1 MKRLCGIALAALMLL
16 TGLAQAEESGALN
29 VYLKSLGE
37 RRTIHL
43 TVAGEYA
50 IGGEPV
56 CERTELAL
64 HAKNGGVW
72 ISDGAVSINA
82 GKSVR
87 LQRGA
92 AGGLY
97 IAESEKKA
105 CYDGSLTVSA
115 RGDRLRCV
123 LEIGVEDYLCG
134 VVGYEMSDSFPIEA
148 LKAQAV
154 AARTYAMRAKA
165 RGRELVDTAGDQV
178 FKGRNDAYEN
188 VLRAVEETRGV
199 VGKVGNRFA
208 ECYYTASNGGMI
220 ATPEEIWGGD
230 SDGAIE
236 AHEDPY
242 DLENPRS
249 LVSGISFQANL
260 SDCAALR
267 RLLSAQL
274 NGKTPLGVLCARVD
288 GRTAVFI
295 VLARGGKTAG
305 LAYSI
310 ETVGLDVY
318 DDLKDGLSIGLNRRD
333 CERASI
339 HRTDGGFAIEM
350 RGFGHCAG
358 MSQRG
363 AQQMAGA
370 HGKDYCEILAFYY
383 PNMALETLE
392 WAETPPLVIER
403 AERAVVTLKRAD
415 SHLNL
420 RQGPGENA
428 AVIGRA
434 RAGSEVSVRGEA
446 ENGWIPVRAL
456 GVNAWARAEYL
467 RVDEVQTA
475 N

>member
-1 MKRLCGIALAALMLL
+1 MKRFCVIALAALMLL
-16 TGLAQAEESGALN
+16 GCFARAEENGELN

-50 IGGEPV
+50 IGGETL
-56 CERTELAL
+56 CEGTTLAL
-64 HAKNGGVW
+64 RAENGGVRV
-72 ISDGAVSINA
+72 SDGAVSIQA
-82 GKSVR
+82 GRSVR

-92 AGGLY
+92 SGGLY
-97 IAESEKKA
+97 IAESEKNA
-105 CYDGSLTVSA
+105 RYDGSLIVSA
-115 RGDRLRCV
+115 RGNRLRCV

-134 VVGYEMSDSFPIEA
+134 VVGYEMSDSFPLEA

-178 FKGRNDAYEN
+178 YKGRNDAYQN
-188 VLRAVEETRGV
+188 VLQAVEETRGV
-199 VGKVGNRFA
+199 VGTVGDRFA
-208 ECYYTASNGGMI
+208 ECYYTASNGGRI
-220 ATPEEIWGGD
+220 ATPEEIWGGA

-249 LVSGISFQANL
+249 LVSSISFRANL
-260 SDCAALR
+260 ADCAKLR
-267 RLLSAQL
+267 GLLGAKL
-274 NGKTPLGVLCARVD
+274 NGKEPLGVLNARVD
-288 GRTAVFI
+288 GRKAVFTL
-295 VLARGGKTAG
+295 LARGEKRPECALT
-305 LAYSI
+305 AYSI
-310 ETVGLDVY
+310 ETVELDAY
-318 DDLKDGLSIGLNRRD
+318 DDLKRGLAIGLNRRD
-333 CERASI
+333 CERISI
-339 HRTDGGFAIEM
+339 CRIDGGFAIEL

-370 HGKDYCEILAFYY
+370 YGKSYREILAFYY

-392 WAETPPLVIER
+392 WAETPPLAIEEPAR
-403 AERAVVTLKRAD
+403 ATVALKHAD

-420 RQGPGENA
+420 RAEPNENA

-434 RAGSEVSVRGEA
+434 DAGSMLAVRGEA
-446 ENGWIPVRAL
+446 ENGWIPVCAL
-456 GVNAWARAEYL
+456 GTEAWAREEYL
-467 RVDEVQTA
+467 RME
-475 N
+475 